1 MDIKPRIIFYGTP
14 EFAVPS
20 LEILV
25 KNGYPV
31 VAVVTAPDKPSGRGQ
46 KINFSPIKEFALVN
60 GIPVLQPLN
69 LKDQSFLE
77 ELKKLRVDL
86 QIVVAFRM
94 MPEQVWKLPKLG
106 TFNLHAS
113 LLPQYRGAAPIN
125 WAIING
131 ESETGVTTFFRQQ
144 EIDTGDILFQEKVNI
159 DQHENFEELHNRLMQ
174 IGAGL
179 VLKTVSAIQK
189 GSFKANKQII
199 KSDAELKSA
208 PKLTRENIK
217 LDIRLLYNEAHN
229 FVRGLSPY
237 PAANAELF
245 NPDSGVSLSVKLYKT
260 EAVEAIHDK
269 VPGYMETDNKNY
281 LKVYFRKGYLE
292 IKELQLAGRK
302 KVPIR
307 DFLNGFKLEGQWQL
321 K

>member
-131 ESETGVTTFFRQQ
+131 ESETGVTTFFLQQ
-144 EIDTGDILFQEKVNI
+144 EIDTGDILFQEIVNI

-179 VLKTVSAIQK
+179 VLKTVNAIQK

>member
-131 ESETGVTTFFRQQ
+131 ESETGVTTFFLQQ

>member
-46 KINFSPIKEFALVN
+46 KIIFSPIKEFALVN

-131 ESETGVTTFFRQQ
+131 ESETGVTTFFLQQ
-144 EIDTGDILFQEKVNI
+144 EIDTGDILFQEIVNI
-159 DQHENFEELHNRLMQ
+159 NQHENFEELHNRLMQ